1 MLNVKCKR
9 SLSVLFISIAVLILT
24 GCTRSTVLLKPNVPA
39 NLMQPCEPFNK
50 LEDGT
55 GKVVTPW
62 IIDTLA
68 KGNECSAKVDA
79 WIEIGKALR

>member
-1 MLNVKCKR
+1 M
-9 SLSVLFISIAVLILT
+9 
-24 GCTRSTVLLKPNVPA
+24 KPNVPA
-39 NLMQPCEPFNK
+39 NLMQPCERFNK

-55 GKVVTPW
+55 GKVITPW

-79 WIEIGKALR
+79 WIEIGKALN

>member
-1 MLNVKCKR
+1 
-9 SLSVLFISIAVLILT
+9 
-24 GCTRSTVLLKPNVPA
+24 
-39 NLMQPCEPFNK
+39 MQPCDSFNK

-55 GKVVTPW
+55 GKVITPW

>member
-1 MLNVKCKR
+1 MKCKR

-39 NLMQPCEPFNK
+39 NLMQPCERFNK

-55 GKVVTPW
+55 GKVITPW

-68 KGNECSAKVDA
+68 KGNDCAAKVDA